1 MQHHIC
7 FHNCFFFLNLK
18 IDLFD
23 CDTEMI
29 DSGSVAKVCEVVYE
43 WMISTMVNNLIE
55 YLVGIV
61 AYVSWKLLCHKIKD
75 KI

>member
-1 MQHHIC
+1 MHMTVT
-7 FHNCFFFLNLK
+7 LK
-18 IDLFD
+18 WLVVSSD
-23 CDTEMI
+23 
-29 DSGSVAKVCEVVYE
+29 SVAKVCEFLYE

-61 AYVSWKLLCHKIKD
+61 TYVLWKLLCHKIKD

>member
-1 MQHHIC
+1 
-7 FHNCFFFLNLK
+7 
-18 IDLFD
+18 
-23 CDTEMI
+23 MI

-55 YLVGIV
+55 YLVRIA